1 MTIPITPLDVNDRS
15 WYPLHEE
22 DDVSEIPLHELVVGY
37 LRGALRAHLP
47 GAFVTGNVC
56 IYWVPGNTTLYGAP
70 DVFVVLEPLPEP
82 QPRVYQLWRDP
93 PIVFVA
99 EVSSQSTAHLD
110 KGVRRERYA
119 HDMGV
124 PEYLR
129 YDVDENVVQLW
140 RLGVEGYEEVRPEAS
155 GRLRSEQLGLEFGL
169 DEAGLLWVYTLDGER
184 LLRHEEEVSRR
195 QQAEAQARQLE
206 ARTEELEARARKAE
220 TRAREEAKRRTSEA
234 RRRRQAEARAREAEA
249 RSAELER
256 ELAALRERLRAG
268 EE

>member
-1 MTIPITPLDVNDRS
+1 MTVPVTPLDVNDRS

-37 LRGALRAHLP
+37 LRGVLRAHLP

-56 IYWVPGNTTLYGAP
+56 IYWVPGDTTLYGAP
-70 DVFVVLEPLPEP
+70 DVFVVLAPLPEP
-82 QPRVYQLWRDP
+82 QPRVYHLWRDP

-99 EVSSQSTAHLD
+99 EVSSRSTVHLD
-110 KGVRRERYA
+110 KGIRRERYA

-140 RLGVEGYEEVRPEAS
+140 RLGVEGYEEVQPNAS

-169 DEAGLLWVYTLDGER
+169 DDEGLLWAYTPDGER
-184 LLRHEEEVSRR
+184 LLRHEEEVGRR
-195 QQAEAQARQLE
+195 RLAEVRARELEAQAR
-206 ARTEELEARARKAE
+206 AAEARAN
-220 TRAREEAKRRTSEA
+220 EEAKGRASEA
-234 RRRRQAEARAREAEA
+234 RRRRQAEARAREAQARAEA
-249 RSAELER
+249 EAARAAELER
-256 ELAALRERLRAG
+256 QLAELRARLG

>member
-1 MTIPITPLDVNDRS
+1 MTVPVTPVDVNDRS

-22 DDVSEIPLHELVVGY
+22 DDVTEIPLHELVVGY

-47 GAFVTGNVC
+47 DAFVTGNVC

-70 DVFVVLEPLPEP
+70 DVFVVREPLPEP
-82 QPRVYQLWRDP
+82 QPRVYHLWRDP

-99 EVSSQSTAHLD
+99 EVSSRSTVHLD
-110 KGVRRERYA
+110 QGVRRQRDA
-119 HDMGV
+119 QDMGV
-124 PEYLR
+124 PEYLC
-129 YDVDENVVQLW
+129 YDVDENLVQLW
-140 RLGVEGYEEVRPEAS
+140 RLGVEGYEEVRPGAA

-169 DEAGLLWVYTLDGER
+169 DEAGLLWAYTPDGER

-195 QQAEAQARQLE
+195 QQAEARAR
-206 ARTEELEARARKAE
+206 ELEARADELEARASESEARAE
-220 TRAREEAKRRTSEA
+220 EEAKRRASEA

-256 ELAALRERLRAG
+256 ELAALRERLRNGAV
-268 EE
+268 